1 MSRWNRLWLF
11 ALFSSAALLSN
22 AQSQQPYPS
31 RPVRVITP
39 NAPGGSSDV
48 LARMMGQKLTQGW
61 GQQVVVDNRPGGNG
75 FIGGEALAR
84 APADGYTLMVI
95 SPTHIITPLLL
106 KAPYDP
112 INSFAPVASIGSTD
126 FLLVVHPSLPVA
138 TLQDLIRLARSRP
151 GALNYASAGGGS
163 PANLATTMFNMVA
176 GVSMQH
182 VPYKGGGPALTATI
196 SGEAQLYFAI
206 PIATLAHVKSGRLKP
221 IAIGGDARL
230 PILPQA
236 PTFAEAGLAGFDLRI
251 WYGLLAP
258 AGTPR
263 SVLNAIAGEV
273 ERHLAS
279 PEIRK
284 RFADEAMAPLALGP
298 DRFGALM
305 RSDSA
310 KYANVIKSGN
320 ITAD

>member
-1 MSRWNRLWLF
+1 MTRANGWLF
-11 ALFSSAALLSN
+11 AALCTAALQ
-22 AQSQQPYPS
+22 AHAQQPYPS

-48 LARMMGQKLTQGW
+48 LARMIGQKLTEGW

-75 FIGGEALAR
+75 FIGGDALAR

-106 KAPYDP
+106 RAPYDP
-112 INSFAPVASIGSTD
+112 IKSFAPVASIGSTA

-138 TLQDLIRLARSRP
+138 TLQDLIRLARSKP

-163 PANLATTMFNMVA
+163 PAHLATALFNMVA

-206 PIATLAHVKSGRLKP
+206 PIATIGHVKSGRLRP
-221 IAIGGDARL
+221 IAIGAEARL
-230 PILPQA
+230 PSLPQV
-236 PTFAEAGLAGFDLRI
+236 PTFTEGGLSAFDIRI
-251 WYGLLAP
+251 WYGVLAP

-263 SVLNAIAGEV
+263 PVLDTIVGEV
-273 ERHLAS
+273 ERHLAA

-284 RFADEAMAPLALGP
+284 RFADEAMTPLTLGP
-298 DRFGALM
+298 DQFGALM
-305 RSDSA
+305 RTDSA
-310 KYANVIKSGN
+310 KYAKVIKSGN
-320 ITAD
+320 ITVE